1 MPMLLSEFQDGVK
14 RPDESCDL
22 WSRDSLESSGMGA

>member
-1 MPMLLSEFQDGVK
+1 MQLSLPEFRDGVK